1 MGGQGDSGEEPL
13 GQEFAEGGIDPDQLK
28 SQDVG
33 MDGLGFIDVF
43 KGKLKFWALHCV
55 ISALPSYLIV
65 MVWLKQAA
73 NPTAH
78 LAMLA
83 AIATFVIGYSVLTS
97 LPGPLTRKDTLLSRA
112 LRVGL
117 ILRMICSIIT
127 TLAVPT
133 GIFLLYTPDFWCGN
147 LASTAVA
154 KLFELLG
161 HEAYIA
167 GFMGRGSAVH
177 GVQIAFMEFYLVTLL
192 EGLMLSL
199 MLFIFSLIAVVIL
212 QMRDRKKFFVENYQQ
227 YKSGMD

>member
-43 KGKLKFWALHCV
+43 KGKLKFWALHCA

-147 LASTAVA
+147 LATGIVDRIYG
-154 KLFELLG
+154 FLG
-161 HEAYIA
+161 HETDLRNMIDGKNTKDEVLIQP
-167 GFMGRGSAVH
+167 GFME
-177 GVQIAFMEFYLVTLL
+177 IYLITLF
-192 EGLMLSL
+192 EGLILSL
-199 MLFIFSLIAVVIL
+199 MLFIFSVMAVVIL
-212 QMRDRKKFFVENYQQ
+212 QMRDRKKMFLRETRV
-227 YKSGMD
+227 

>member
-1 MGGQGDSGEEPL
+1 
-13 GQEFAEGGIDPDQLK
+13 
-28 SQDVG
+28 

-43 KGKLKFWALHCV
+43 KGKLKFWALHCA
-55 ISALPSYLIV
+55 ISAFPSYLIV
-65 MVWLKQAA
+65 MVWLEQAG

-83 AIATFVIGYSVLTS
+83 AIATFVIAYSVLTS
-97 LPGPLTRKDTLLSRA
+97 LPGPLTRKDSLLSRA

-117 ILRMICSIIT
+117 TLRMICSIIT
-127 TLAVPT
+127 TLVLPT
-133 GIFLLYTPDFWCGN
+133 GVFLLYTPDFWCGN
-147 LASTAVA
+147 VASMLVA

-161 HEAYIA
+161 QEAYIA
-167 GFMGRGSAVH
+167 GFMSRSDVQELP
-177 GVQIAFMEFYLVTLL
+177 QIAFTEFYLVTLL

-227 YKSGMD
+227 YKTGMD